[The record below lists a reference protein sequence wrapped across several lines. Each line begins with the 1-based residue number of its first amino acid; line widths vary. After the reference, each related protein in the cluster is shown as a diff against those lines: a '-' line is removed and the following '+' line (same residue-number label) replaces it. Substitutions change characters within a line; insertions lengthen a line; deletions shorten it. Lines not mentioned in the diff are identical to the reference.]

1 MTLLR
6 AAALRGQAAA
16 LRGPARL
23 WKAAPGAGARRC
35 VTFGGRLEDVT
46 DREMWFHGELHRLM
60 ARWVREGKPPGRQ
73 VVDGG
78 KEELPAS
85 VGAERRAKSA

>member
-1 MTLLR
+1 M
-6 AAALRGQAAA
+6 
-16 LRGPARL
+16 RL

-35 VTFGGRLEDVT
+35 VTFEVSTVGTGNLYEGKGVEDVT
-46 DREMWFHGELHRLM
+46 DKEMWFHGELHRLM
-60 ARWVREGKPPGRQ
+60 AQWVREGRPPGRQ